1 MADFAFN
8 SSVCAST
15 GFTPFQVAYGRQLSF
30 PGDLKGPCFVV
41 PRAEA
46 AATRVIA
53 LTTACRDHFE
63 LSQMDNQER
72 VSRRTEVPL
81 KISDL
86 VLMATKNLISGIQNS
101 LFAFRGMR
109 DHFVW

>member
-1 MADFAFN
+1 MVSRFGSNWAEHLPMTEFALN

-15 GFTPFQVAYGRQLSF
+15 GFTSFQVAYGRQPSF
-30 PGDLKGPCFVV
+30 LGGLKGPRSDV

-72 VSRRTEVPL
+72 VSRRTEVPVKL
-81 KISDL
+81 GDL
-86 VLMATKNLISGIQNS
+86 VLLATKNLVS
-101 LFAFRGMR
+101 LK
-109 DHFVW
+109 